1 MLRTVKSE
9 LNPVAFLSFLAS
21 RKHTCS
27 MRCVILLCFLHL
39 TGWTVDRKIT
49 SIRPA
54 VKPKQIQIFP
64 KDLVFDGEREIL
76 ERAVILNW
84 MKQWLTWL
92 SWYHTVALS
101 PDVTIDQLFDVPM
114 CATSWKRSNEDY
126 ELIKFSFRGGI
137 EAKKFV
143 HATTIYMEGQFC

>member
-1 MLRTVKSE
+1 MKAKIIDYLRE
-9 LNPVAFLSFLAS
+9 
-21 RKHTCS
+21 
-27 MRCVILLCFLHL
+27 
-39 TGWTVDRKIT
+39 
-49 SIRPA
+49 A

-101 PDVTIDQLFDVPM
+101 PDVTIDHFHAFLLSNMSTWGDAVGGAEALLTGGNAFYSAFDSMIPV
-114 CATSWKRSNEDY
+114 SLW
-126 ELIKFSFRGGI
+126 
-137 EAKKFV
+137 
-143 HATTIYMEGQFC
+143 